1 MRRARQKKKE
11 KKKKSTKGIF
21 VSRSFVSPLL
31 SSDYKSSSLEES
43 FVFIDQ
49 KAPQTSPTHSKLRRE
64 PRLQRSSG
72 DQSEIGC
79 ERRLCQEISRHGAH
93 EPPASAVQKPMAS
106 HNWRAAS
113 TSYRNSLGKTS
124 RHVTTG
130 KFVSTLF
137 TFDGTSTL
145 WGLSVTSS
153 EKGEGRDESW

>member
-1 MRRARQKKKE
+1 M
-11 KKKKSTKGIF
+11 
-21 VSRSFVSPLL
+21 SRSFVSPLL
-31 SSDYKSSSLEES
+31 SDYKSSSLKES

-49 KAPQTSPTHSKLRRE
+49 KAPQTSPTHSKLHRQS
-64 PRLQRSSG
+64 RLQWSSG

-79 ERRLCQEISRHGAH
+79 EGTLCQEISRHSAH
-93 EPPASAVQKPMAS
+93 EPSASAVQKSMAP

-124 RHVTTG
+124 HHVTTV

-153 EKGEGRDESW
+153 EKGEGRDES

>member
-1 MRRARQKKKE
+1 MRRTR
-11 KKKKSTKGIF
+11 KKKKKNKKHKRHLCVALLCLS
-21 VSRSFVSPLL
+21 SPLL
-31 SSDYKSSSLEES
+31 SDYKSSSLEES

-79 ERRLCQEISRHGAH
+79 ERRLCQEMSRHGAH

>member
-1 MRRARQKKKE
+1 MRRTRKKK

-31 SSDYKSSSLEES
+31 SDYKSSSLKES

-64 PRLQRSSG
+64 PRLQWSSG

-79 ERRLCQEISRHGAH
+79 ERTLSGDISPRCSWTVCFCGAKTNGIAQLARSVD
-93 EPPASAVQKPMAS
+93 ELQKQPWENIS
-106 HNWRAAS
+106 
-113 TSYRNSLGKTS
+113 S

-153 EKGEGRDESW
+153 ENGEGRDESW